1 MMWPKSA
8 AKFDEGWMAVIR
20 QGERLDIAHVIRPAG
35 KRPQIRRCESFRIEK
50 DEADALSRLA
60 QGRSLKRCRCVSLLD
75 ENDYRLVQLEAPKVL
90 PEERVQAMRWRL
102 KDLID
107 FPVDT
112 AALAV
117 VDIPTEGGRQANVF
131 AVAAP
136 AGLIGDR
143 MALYHDVSVSLQAID
158 IPEMAVRNV
167 AVLFEEENR
176 GLAFLA
182 LIEGDSL
189 LTITYRGELYLSRRI
204 ELSST
209 ALAQADDGKRA
220 QLLERLALE
229 LQRTLDNFDRQYG
242 FISVSRLLVASE
254 FDCDGT
260 TAALAGNLYLPVQA
274 VDLAQTLDFTALP
287 ELRSAERQAQS
298 LLAIGA
304 ALRTDA

>member
-1 MMWPKSA
+1 MWPKFA
-8 AKFDEGWMAVIR
+8 AKYDEGWLAVVR
-20 QGERLDIAHVIRPAG
+20 QGDRLDLAHVICAVG
-35 KRPQIRRCESFRIEK
+35 KRPEVRLCDSFRIEK

-60 QGRSLKRCRCVSLLD
+60 QSRNLKRYRCATLLA
-75 ENDYRLVQLEAPKVL
+75 ESDYRVVQVEAPNV
-90 PEERVQAMRWRL
+90 PAEERVQATRWLL
-102 KDLID
+102 KDQLD
-107 FPVDT
+107 FPVAS

-117 VDIPTEGGRQANVF
+117 ADIPTEGNRQANVF

-136 AGLIGDR
+136 AEVIGAR
-143 MALYHDVSVSLQAID
+143 MALFGDAKVALEAID

-182 LIEGDSL
+182 LIEGNGL

-204 ELSST
+204 DLSSA
-209 ALAQADDGKRA
+209 ALAQASEEKRG
-220 QLLERLALE
+220 QMLERLALE

-242 FISVSRLLVASE
+242 FISVSRLLVASDY
-254 FDCDGT
+254 DCTGT
-260 TAALAGNLYLPVQA
+260 TAALADNLYLPVQA
-274 VDLAQTLDFTALP
+274 MDLAPVADFNGLP
-287 ELRSAERQAQS
+287 ELASLERQAQG